1 MTDFPSDFE
10 REAHRNERAVDE
22 HRRRQELE
30 AEVERLRAARAA
42 LVHRLEA
49 LMDRW
54 GSGRNALIRELAIRA
69 IDGDRRVR
77 AETLLRCIEEL
88 NMAIPGS
95 DRDDER
101 VRRR

>member
-54 GSGRNALIRELAIRA
+54 GSGRNALIRAVVA
-69 IDGDRRVR
+69 GDGDWVHSYVNEAR
-77 AETLLRCIEEL
+77 AEMLLRCIKEL
-88 NMAIPGS
+88 NGAIPG
-95 DRDDER
+95 E
-101 VRRR
+101 